1 MQLYCRDKAIEFDA
15 ICKRVENKI
24 KVLKEATINI
34 DSEQRAFQEIKDTCE
49 AQASDFVA
57 PFEEDNVSSDI
68 SGIEAIYQ
76 NGIDEL
82 IKLEKRLERHDVYYE
97 SYKNAVRLE
106 GETKRAKFGQE
117 SSTDYSEATIAL
129 LKQINSSDTRPFQS
143 EKKVVDKIYQTAY
156 GIIKMEV
163 LVTGNSKVLDWVRTD
178 ETTKSNIV
186 YLIRKDLEALKK
198 AGKSCFIP
206 ELLGD
211 ISSFD
216 VNSSSLNEELILFL
230 ALQDK
235 KIRKKVDTALTEIMQ
250 ELLSKKTSLNAMK
263 DNIENVKQLLVTVK
277 ADIKRSRI
285 YKNIGIMLSL
295 IAILLA
301 SKYGIDKAVPKIGHK
316 EYRTEAEYFT
326 PTVGRNAP
334 TFPEYMEK
342 INGFESF
349 TLTAYGPWVRQNV
362 FYGDYER
369 SIVIYDLSQQNVGDL
384 DDVMDLDFS
393 KLSPSTDKETRSELD
408 PSELYADAIVDIV
421 RLQQDSSD
429 AHFVPNEEAQVI
441 VNVVATTLLCLFG
454 CLGGGLTIRSVVRK
468 LKERFTFRKT
478 RANLDGELVDLLND
492 YKRLC
497 EQNERFRSRF
507 IRMYEKVSKYY
518 NNSNLE
524 KSYEEIKRLDFTP
537 LEK

>member
-24 KVLKEATINI
+24 EVLKEATINV
-34 DSEQRAFQEIKDTCE
+34 DSEQITFQKIKDVCE
-49 AQASDFVA
+49 AQVSDFVA
-57 PFEEDNVSSDI
+57 PFEEDNVSPNI
-68 SGIEAIYQ
+68 SGIEDIYQ

-82 IKLEKRLERHDVYYE
+82 IKLEKGLERHDVYYE
-97 SYKNAVRLE
+97 SYKDAVRLE
-106 GETKRAKFGQE
+106 EKTKRAKFGQ
-117 SSTDYSEATIAL
+117 DYVDCSEATIDL
-129 LKQINSSDTRPFQS
+129 LKQINSSDTRPFPS
-143 EKKVVDKIYQTAY
+143 EKRIVDKIYQTAY

-163 LVTGNSKVLDWVRTD
+163 LATGNSKVLDWVRTD
-178 ETTKSNIV
+178 DTAKSNIV
-186 YLIRKDLEALKK
+186 HLIRKDLEALKK
-198 AGKSCFIP
+198 AGKGGLVQ

-216 VNSSSLNEELILFL
+216 VNSNSLNEELILFL

-235 KIRKKVDTALTEIMQ
+235 KTRKKVDTALTEIMQ
-250 ELLSKKTSLNAMK
+250 ELLSKKTSLDDMRG
-263 DNIENVKQLLVTVK
+263 NIENVKQLLVAVK

-285 YKNIGIMLSL
+285 YKDIGIMLSL

-316 EYRTEAEYFT
+316 EYKTEVEYFT

-334 TFPEYMEK
+334 TFPEYMKK

-369 SIVIYDLSQQNVGDL
+369 SIVIYDLSQQNVGNV
-384 DDVMDLDFS
+384 DDVMNLDFS

-421 RLQQDSSD
+421 RLRQDSSD
-429 AHFVPNEEAQVI
+429 EHFVPNEEAQVI
-441 VNVVATTLLCLFG
+441 VNVIATTLLCLFG

-468 LKERFTFRKT
+468 QKEKFSYKKT
-478 RANLDGELVDLLND
+478 RVNLDGELVDLLNN
-492 YKRLC
+492 YRKLC
-497 EQNERFRSRF
+497 EQNEHFRTRF
-507 IRMYEKVSKYY
+507 IHMYGKVSKYY

-524 KSYEEIKRLDFTP
+524 KGYEEIKRLDFTP